1 MQRRAA
7 AIYVAFFIVL
17 GAASYSV
24 IATATAPTIGFENPD
39 HRLSQGDQISVENR
53 QYNVSS
59 ISAQTSGGGGGGH
72 GGGGGASVT
81 RSGELT
87 WTNETARYTQTWEN
101 NSTVTYQGEDYRVLV
116 ASGNDTT
123 SFRLVEAINRTAI
136 LQNDTAVNDQTVT
149 VNGTE
154 YVVREEGDSR
164 TLIPANEYFPT
175 PASTQYAEGDSLQF
189 QGNTTTVADVTNEGA
204 TLAWTAPKTNT
215 VSVGNEANVTLNG
228 QQYFAY
234 FPDNSTLVL
243 ESDYNVYQEQVNEI
257 DTYHEHVNGL
267 WGVSIVSFATAI
279 MLLGMAYMPSRY

>member
-24 IATATAPTIGFENPD
+24 IATATAPTVGFENPD
-39 HRLSQGDQISVENR
+39 HRLSQGDQFSVENQ
-53 QYNVSS
+53 QYTVST
-59 ISAQTSGGGGGGH
+59 ISAEMTGGGGGH
-72 GGGGGASVT
+72 SGPATVE
-81 RSGELT
+81 RSGQLS
-87 WTNETARYTQTWEN
+87 WTNESARYTETWDH

-116 ASGNDTT
+116 GEGDDPS
-123 SFRLVEAINRTAI
+123 SFRLVETVNRSAI
-136 LQNDTAVNDQTVT
+136 LQDDTAVNNEVVT

-154 YVVREEGDSR
+154 YVVSESDGSR
-164 TLIPANEYFPT
+164 TLTPANEYFPT
-175 PASTQYAEGDSLQF
+175 PSATQYREGQTLQYG
-189 QGNTTTVADVTNEGA
+189 GNATTVTDVTTDGA
-204 TLAWTAPKTNT
+204 TLAWTAPRTNT
-215 VSVGNEANVTLNG
+215 VDVGNEANVTVNG

-243 ESDYNVYQEQVNEI
+243 ESDYGVYQEQTEQI
-257 DTYHEHVNGL
+257 DTYHSHVNGL

>member
-39 HRLSQGDQISVENR
+39 HRLSEGDQFSVDNR
-53 QYNVSS
+53 QYTVSAISAEVSS
-59 ISAQTSGGGGGGH
+59 GGGGH
-72 GGGGGASVT
+72 GGGGGAVT

-87 WTNETARYTQTWEN
+87 WTNDSARYTETWDH
-101 NSTVTYQGEDYRVLV
+101 NSTITYQGETYRVLV
-116 ASGNDTT
+116 AESDDPT
-123 SFRLVEAINRTAI
+123 SFRLVEEINRTAI
-136 LQNDTAVNDQTVT
+136 LQNDSAVEDETVT
-149 VNGTE
+149 LNGTE
-154 YVVREEGDSR
+154 YVVRESDGSR
-164 TLIPANEYFPT
+164 TLTPASEYFPT
-175 PASTQYAEGDSLQF
+175 PASTQYQEDQTLQYG
-189 QGNTTTVADVTNEGA
+189 GNATTVAEVTSEGA

-215 VSVGNEANVTLNG
+215 IEVGNEANVTVNG

-243 ESDYNVYQEQVNEI
+243 ENDYGVYQEQVNEI

>member
-39 HRLSQGDQISVENR
+39 HRLSQGDQLSVENR
-53 QYNVSS
+53 QYAVSS
-59 ISAQTSGGGGGGH
+59 ISAEVSGGGGGH
-72 GGGGGASVT
+72 GGGGATVT

-87 WTNETARYTQTWEN
+87 WTNETARYTQTWDHN
-101 NSTVTYQGEDYRVLV
+101 TTVTYQGEDYRVLV
-116 ASGNDTT
+116 ADADDPA
-123 SFRLVEAINRTAI
+123 SFQLVEEINRTAI
-136 LQNDTAVNDQTVT
+136 LQEDATVNDQTIML
-149 VNGTE
+149 NGTE
-154 YVVREEGDSR
+154 YVVREEGDNR
-164 TLIPANEYFPT
+164 TLIPASEYFPT

-189 QGNTTTVADVTNEGA
+189 QGNTTSVADVTSEGA

-215 VSVGNEANVTLNG
+215 VSVGHEANVTLNG
-228 QQYFAY
+228 QRYFAY

-257 DTYHEHVNGL
+257 DTYHDHVNGL
-267 WGVSIVSFATAI
+267 WGISIVSFATAI

>member
-39 HRLSQGDQISVENR
+39 HRLSEGDQFSVEDR
-53 QYNVSS
+53 QFTVSS
-59 ISAQTSGGGGGGH
+59 ISAETSNGGGGH
-72 GGGGGASVT
+72 GGGGAEVT

-87 WTNETARYTQTWEN
+87 WTDDAARYTETWDHN
-101 NSTVTYQGEDYRVLV
+101 GTVTYQGETYRVLV
-116 ASGNDTT
+116 EDADDPS
-123 SFRLVEAINRTAI
+123 SFRLVEEVNRTAI
-136 LQNDTAVNDQTVT
+136 LEDDSAVQNELVT

-164 TLIPANEYFPT
+164 SLTPANEYFDE
-175 PASTQYAEGDSLQF
+175 PASTQYAAGDSLQF
-189 QGNTTTVADVTNEGA
+189 QGNVTTVDEVTSDGA
-204 TLAWTAPKTNT
+204 TLAWTAPRTNT
-215 VSVGNEANVTLNG
+215 VEVGNEANVTVNG

-243 ESDYNVYQEQVNEI
+243 ESDYGVYQEQTDEI
-257 DTYHEHVNGL
+257 DTYHDHVNGL
-267 WGVSIVSFATAI
+267 WGVSIVSFVTAI

>member
-39 HRLSQGDQISVENR
+39 HRLSQGDQFSVENR
-53 QYNVSS
+53 QYTVSA
-59 ISAQTSGGGGGGH
+59 ISAEMSGGGGGH
-72 GGGGGASVT
+72 GGPATVE
-81 RSGELT
+81 RSGQLS
-87 WTNETARYTQTWEN
+87 WTNESARYTETWDH

-116 ASGNDTT
+116 DEGDDPA
-123 SFRLVEAINRTAI
+123 SFRLVETVNRSAI
-136 LQNDTAVNDQTVT
+136 LQDDAAVNNELVT

-154 YVVREEGDSR
+154 YVVRDSNGSR
-164 TLIPANEYFPT
+164 TLTPASEYFPT
-175 PASTQYAEGDSLQF
+175 PSATQYREGQTLQYG
-189 QGNTTTVADVTNEGA
+189 GNATTVADVTTDGA
-204 TLAWTAPKTNT
+204 TLAWTAPRTNT
-215 VSVGNEANVTLNG
+215 VDVGNEANVTVNG

-243 ESDYNVYQEQVNEI
+243 ESDYGVYQEQTEEI
-257 DTYHEHVNGL
+257 DTYHGHVNGL

-279 MLLGMAYMPSRY
+279 VLLGMAYMPSRY

>member
-39 HRLSQGDQISVENR
+39 HRLSQGDQLSVENR
-53 QYNVSS
+53 QYAVSS
-59 ISAQTSGGGGGGH
+59 ISAEVSGGGGGH
-72 GGGGGASVT
+72 GGGGATVT

-87 WTNETARYTQTWEN
+87 WTNETARYTQTWDHN
-101 NSTVTYQGEDYRVLV
+101 TTVTYQGEDYRVLV
-116 ASGNDTT
+116 ADADDPA
-123 SFRLVEAINRTAI
+123 SFQLVEEINRTAI
-136 LQNDTAVNDQTVT
+136 LQEDATVNDQTIML
-149 VNGTE
+149 NGTE
-154 YVVREEGDSR
+154 YVVREEGDNR
-164 TLIPANEYFPT
+164 TLIPASEYFPT
-175 PASTQYAEGDSLQF
+175 PASTDYAEGDSLQF
-189 QGNTTTVADVTNEGA
+189 QGNTTTVADVTGEGA
-204 TLAWTAPKTNT
+204 TLAWTAPRTNT
-215 VSVGNEANVTLNG
+215 VSVGNEANVTVNG

-257 DTYHEHVNGL
+257 DTYHDHVNGL
-267 WGVSIVSFATAI
+267 WGISIVSFATAI

>member
-39 HRLSQGDQISVENR
+39 HRLSEGDQFSVDNR
-53 QYNVSS
+53 QYTVSA
-59 ISAQTSGGGGGGH
+59 ISAETSGGGGGH
-72 GGGGGASVT
+72 GGGGATVT
-81 RSGELT
+81 RSGQLS
-87 WTNETARYTQTWEN
+87 WTNDSARYTQTWEHN
-101 NSTVTYQGEDYRVLV
+101 ASVTYQGETYQVMVEQADDP
-116 ASGNDTT
+116 S
-123 SFRLVEAINRTAI
+123 SFRLVEEVNRTAI
-136 LQNDTAVNDQTVT
+136 LQEDQAVNDETVT
-149 VNGTE
+149 LNGTE
-154 YVVREEGDSR
+154 YVVRESNGSR
-164 TLIPANEYFPT
+164 TLTPASEYFPT
-175 PASTQYAEGDSLQF
+175 PNSTQYQEGQTV
-189 QGNTTTVADVTNEGA
+189 QYEGNATTVADVAGEGA
-204 TLAWTAPKTNT
+204 TLAWNAPRTNT
-215 VSVGNEANVTLNG
+215 VEVGNEANVTLSG

-243 ESDYNVYQEQVNEI
+243 ESDYDVYQEQTEEI